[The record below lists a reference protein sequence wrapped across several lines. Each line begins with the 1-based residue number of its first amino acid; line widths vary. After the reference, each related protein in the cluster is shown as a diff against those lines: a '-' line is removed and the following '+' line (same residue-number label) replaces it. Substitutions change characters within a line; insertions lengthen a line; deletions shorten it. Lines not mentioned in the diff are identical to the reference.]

1 MAASAHGLNLA
12 LERALAADRSA
23 LAALLAAAD
32 AVDDWDT
39 PLAPEKWSVAEHLDH
54 IRLSYRALIR
64 ELRDGGSAA
73 LIGTALQRR
82 LWRLV
87 GLTSIVWLGRLPRG
101 ARAPREVRP
110 STTSQSKEYLRSQLM
125 AAARDY
131 EEVLV
136 AAWPDRERRLTHPY
150 FGSVTVAQA
159 ARVGAVHAQHHAQS
173 IRMSERSAPPK
184 KRRGPRMP

>member
-1 MAASAHGLNLA
+1 VAASAHGLNLA
-12 LERALAADRSA
+12 LERALAADRSG
-23 LAALLAAAD
+23 LTALLAAAD
-32 AVDDWDT
+32 AVDDWDA
-39 PLAPEKWSVAEHLDH
+39 PLAPGKWSVGEHLDH

-64 ELRDGGSAA
+64 ELRDAGSAA

-87 GLTSIVWLGRLPRG
+87 GLTSILWFGRLPRG

-110 STTSQSKEYLRSQLM
+110 SKPSQSKEYLRSQLM

-131 EEVLV
+131 EEALV

-150 FGSVTVAQA
+150 FGSLTVAQA
-159 ARVGAVHAQHHAQS
+159 ARVGAVHARHHARS
-173 IRMSERSAPPK
+173 IRMMKRSAPQTK
-184 KRRGPRMP
+184 MRDPRMP